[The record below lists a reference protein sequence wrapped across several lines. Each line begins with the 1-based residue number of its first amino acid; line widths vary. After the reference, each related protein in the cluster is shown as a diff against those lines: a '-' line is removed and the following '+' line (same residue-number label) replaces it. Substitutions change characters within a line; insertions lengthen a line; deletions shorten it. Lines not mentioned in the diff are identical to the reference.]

1 MRNNITKSTLLVLI
15 IFTVIFVSWRNPS
28 GQTVTEFTLLNDN
41 PEMKWVGTYRGTL
54 PCANCE
60 GMQTELTLNKNKT
73 YDLIIRYLGK
83 KDDAFVIT
91 DKFTI
96 SKEGNTITLGG
107 LKEEA
112 QPSQYLIGE
121 NSLTQLDMTG
131 KKIEGA
137 LAEKYVLVK
146 GKPSI
151 EEKYWK
157 LIQLHGSDVTK
168 EPGDRKEANLML
180 KAAGNRVT
188 GSGGCN
194 TISGIY
200 TLSGESGVTFTKVI
214 STQMEC
220 PTMET
225 EPKFIKV
232 LGVVDQYIIRNDTL
246 MLMKGTNPPSAKL
259 VAIYKK

>member
-1 MRNNITKSTLLVLI
+1 MRIKITKSALLIAIVCT
-15 IFTVIFVSWRNPS
+15 FTFVSWRNPS
-28 GQTVTEFTLLNDN
+28 GQTVSNFSFVTDNTE
-41 PEMKWVGTYRGTL
+41 MSWVGTYRGTL
-54 PCANCE
+54 PCASCE

-83 KDDAFVIT
+83 KGDPYVFT
-91 DKFTI
+91 DKFTL
-96 SKEGNTITLGG
+96 SKDATTIILGG
-107 LKEEA
+107 LKDEG
-112 QPSQYLIGE
+112 QPTQYLLGE
-121 NSLTQLDMTG
+121 NSLIQLDMTG
-131 KKIEGA
+131 KKIEGE

-157 LIQLHGSDVTK
+157 LIQLHGSEVTPEK
-168 EPGDRKEANLML
+168 GDRREANLML
-180 KAAGNRVT
+180 KAEGNRVT

-200 TLSGESGVTFTKVI
+200 TLNGDNGVTFTKVI

-225 EPKFIKV
+225 EPKFVKV
-232 LGVVDQYIIRNDTL
+232 LSIVDQYVIKNDTL

-259 VAIYKK
+259 VAVYKK